1 MLLDTWG
8 ASFLGNL
15 LAGKEVKRSKIP
27 GQWVITA
34 GERRIRKREGGIR
47 AGLHFMVFIQEII
60 YLK

>member
-27 GQWVITA
+27 EQWVITA
-34 GERRIRKREGGIR
+34 GERTIRKREGGIR
-47 AGLHFMVFIQEII
+47 AGQNF
-60 YLK
+60 